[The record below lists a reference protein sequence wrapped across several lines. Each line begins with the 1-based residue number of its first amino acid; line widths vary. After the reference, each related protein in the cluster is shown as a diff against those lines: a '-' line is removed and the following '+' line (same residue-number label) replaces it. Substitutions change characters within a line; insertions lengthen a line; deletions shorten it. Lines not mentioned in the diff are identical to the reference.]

1 MKPFELCQFLD
12 VLWLLIYYNQ
22 KYKMRTHTG
31 WDGLPDFVD
40 LNIKGLKILAGK
52 KKMPWFTGEICQDM
66 GKKRVAFI
74 PCICHPCLDRLQS
87 SSFLWMFRHP
97 IRAPNYR
104 APWRF
109 NLGGVSTSLL
119 LASYMVNA
127 GKESYF
133 SVPIKSI
140 SLFTETK
147 PDDLRPSS
155 RKQ

>member
-31 WDGLPDFVD
+31 WDGLPNFVD
-40 LNIKGLKILAGK
+40 LNIKELKILAGK
-52 KKMPWFTGEICQDM
+52 IKCHGSQVRSAKTW
-66 GKKRVAFI
+66 GKKRVAFV
-74 PCICHPCLDRLQS
+74 PCICHPCLDCLQS

-104 APWRF
+104 VPWRF
-109 NLGGVSTSLL
+109 NPGGVPTSFL

-127 GKESYF
+127 GKLLFSSYQVYILIHRDQARWSQTF
-133 SVPIKSI
+133 
-140 SLFTETK
+140 
-147 PDDLRPSS
+147 
-155 RKQ
+155 